1 MFGWA
6 PTGGG
11 SRWPV
16 CLDIGHPVEK
26 TLLGINIGRRINI
39 RINIRKGSERLCPCP
54 PSTAASEHT
63 LISIFKFQICV
74 GSACLVP
81 PQNAA
86 ASSIY
91 SDFKWGARM
100 CFLGVPPT
108 LDFNIQISTGGPASR
123 KCCWV
128 LLLYWKYG
136 IHALTHIGLL
146 GSYSQTSSEVIP
158 MVLWCLWCYP
168 SVQSH
173 KLVDQLPY
181 MIFVI
186 FAPQISGLIFSPH
199 KM

>member
-6 PTGGG
+6 PTDGG

-16 CLDIGHPVEK
+16 CLTLATPLKKLCSALTLAAALTFGLTSEK
-26 TLLGINIGRRINI
+26 VQSGCARA
-39 RINIRKGSERLCPCP
+39 

-86 ASSIY
+86 TSSIY

-123 KCCWV
+123 KCRQNRTQTSKSQNWLFHPCWV

-146 GSYSQTSSEVIP
+146 ADLQWGYSNGI
-158 MVLWCLWCYP
+158 MV
-168 SVQSH
+168 
-173 KLVDQLPY
+173 
-181 MIFVI
+181 FVVLS
-186 FAPQISGLIFSPH
+186 FCTKP
-199 KM
+199 

>member
-6 PTGGG
+6 PTDGG

-81 PQNAA
+81 SQNAA

-100 CFLGVPPT
+100 CLLRVPPT
-108 LDFNIQISTGGPASR
+108 LDFNIQIWILKSSVDFQKMPLEQNPDINKSQNWLFHS
-123 KCCWV
+123 CCFKIFRFQ
-128 LLLYWKYG
+128 LS
-136 IHALTHIGLL
+136 A
-146 GSYSQTSSEVIP
+146 
-158 MVLWCLWCYP
+158 P
-168 SVQSH
+168 SGRR
-173 KLVDQLPY
+173 
-181 MIFVI
+181 
-186 FAPQISGLIFSPH
+186 QI